1 MYIKSFSKELRRDWS
16 NFNVFFR
23 SFAEDSSEDV
33 VSNIVI
39 LESIE
44 QIILVTRFLSRKRTK
59 WYLTL
64 FLRSLTFF

>member
-1 MYIKSFSKELRRDWS
+1 MYIKSFSKELRCDWS